1 MEKTFR
7 ILKNSTIL
15 QNNGTPIVMQNQVGS
30 TTLTQL
36 QTDLSV
42 ATQQLTRT
50 QEIVNLIN
58 TKIGLVNNA
67 GDNDF
72 IVLP

>member
-42 ATQQLTRT
+42 ATQQLNRT